1 MRENLIWLLFVYLLL
16 AKINF
21 GFGMLMLSFGLF
33 LPTPTHTL
41 TCDLFDFYFLFCFY
55 KNLLSFW
62 LASWL
67 FHWTLNTRLLCF
79 PMLDCN
85 CIFAGMLTHMQKR
98 LEEKNICGVTE
109 RWQVSCY
116 FNFLDA
122 FRLSWRTRNSPFPR
136 LYFNPEPLTQNG
148 FTVLESKTAN

>member
-1 MRENLIWLLFVYLLL
+1 MYIFPEPYSFLSQSKITLGYHPPSSQPQHTHWHVIFLIS
-16 AKINF
+16 I
-21 GFGMLMLSFGLF
+21 
-33 LPTPTHTL
+33 
-41 TCDLFDFYFLFCFY
+41 FCFASIRT
-55 KNLLSFW
+55 LLSFW

-67 FHWTLNTRLLCF
+67 FHRTLNTRLLCF

-85 CIFAGMLTHMQKR
+85 CIFAGMLTHPQKC

-116 FNFLDA
+116 FNFWDA